1 MSLSPELRDRITARV
16 QSNSVLLFMKGN
28 RHQPQCGFSARMV
41 EMLDSLTSDYETFDV
56 LSDPEV
62 REGIKEFSNWPT
74 IPQLYVNGEFTGGC
88 DIVQE
93 MFASGELHK
102 ALGVERLDPITPT
115 ISITDAAAQLLEQA
129 RTQQGADGGLRI
141 SVSPSFKYSLGF
153 GPQQPGEVEVEANGW
168 QVYVEND
175 STHRANG
182 LTIGV
187 VDAPQGGQLQIENPN
202 EGNSVS
208 ALSVQE
214 LQALIRADGEF
225 ELIDVRSPEERE
237 LAVIAGSRLLDR
249 DTSAELEKLPADRR
263 VIFYCHT
270 GQRSQVAAREF
281 ASRGHQ
287 NVFNLTG
294 GVDAWST
301 EIDPQVPRY

>member
-1 MSLSPELRDRITARV
+1 MSVSPELQDRITELVR
-16 QSNSVLLFMKGN
+16 SNSVVLFMKGN
-28 RHQPQCGFSARMV
+28 RRQPQCGFSASV
-41 EMLDSLTSDYETFDV
+41 VGMLSGLTSDYETFDV
-56 LSDPEV
+56 LSDPEM

-74 IPQLYVNGEFTGGC
+74 IPQLYVNGEFMGGS

-102 ALGVERLDPITPT
+102 ALGIERLDPITPT

-168 QVYVEND
+168 RVCVEND

-182 LTIGV
+182 PTIGV
-187 VDAPQGGQLQIENPN
+187 VDTPQGGQLNIENPN
-202 EGNSVS
+202 EAKSVS
-208 ALSVQE
+208 SLSVLE
-214 LQALIRADGEF
+214 LQALIRAGEEF

-237 LAVIAGSRLLDR
+237 LASIEGSRLLDR
-249 DTSAELEKLPADRR
+249 NTAAELEKLPADRR
-263 VIFYCHT
+263 VIFYCHS
-270 GQRSQVAAREF
+270 GQRSQIAAQEF
-281 ASRGHQ
+281 ASHGHQ
-287 NVFNLTG
+287 NVYNLMG
-294 GVDAWST
+294 GIDAWST

>member
-1 MSLSPELRDRITARV
+1 
-16 QSNSVLLFMKGN
+16 MKGN
-28 RHQPQCGFSARMV
+28 RHQPQCGFSARV
-41 EMLDSLTSDYETFDV
+41 VGMLDGLTSDYETFDV
-56 LSDPEV
+56 FSDPKV

-74 IPQLYVNGEFTGGC
+74 IPQLYVNGEFMGGC

-102 ALGVERLDPITPT
+102 VLGIERLDPITPT
-115 ISITDAAAQLLEQA
+115 ISITDAAAQALEQA
-129 RTQQGADGGLRI
+129 RTQQGADGGLHI
-141 SVSPSFKYSLGF
+141 SVSQSFRYSLGF
-153 GPQQPGEVEVEANGW
+153 GPQQPGEVAVEANGW

-182 LTIGV
+182 LTIGA
-187 VDAPQGGQLQIENPN
+187 VDTPQGGQLQIENPN
-202 EGNSVS
+202 QGNSVS

-214 LQALIRADGEF
+214 LQALLRAGEEF

-249 DTSAELEKLPADRR
+249 ITAAELEKLPADRR

-294 GVDAWST
+294 GIDAWST

>member
-1 MSLSPELRDRITARV
+1 MSLSPELRGRITELV
-16 QSNSVLLFMKGN
+16 QSNSVFLFMKGN
-28 RHQPQCGFSARMV
+28 RHQPQCGFSASV
-41 EMLDSLTSDYETFDV
+41 VGMLDGLTSDYETFDV

-74 IPQLYVNGEFTGGC
+74 IPQLYVNGEFLGGS

-102 ALGVERLDPITPT
+102 ALGVERLDPIKPT
-115 ISITDAAAQLLEQA
+115 ISITDAAAQVLEQA
-129 RTQQGADGGLRI
+129 RTQQGADGGLHI
-141 SVSPSFKYSLGF
+141 SVSPSLKYSLGF
-153 GPQQPGEVEVEANGW
+153 GPQKPGEVEVEANGW

-187 VDAPQGGQLQIENPN
+187 VEGQLHIENPN

-208 ALSVQE
+208 SLSVQE
-214 LQALIRADGEF
+214 LQALIRAGEEF

-237 LAVIAGSRLLDR
+237 LAVIEGSRRLDR
-249 DTSAELEKLPADRR
+249 NTAAELEKLPADRR

-270 GQRSQVAAREF
+270 GQRSQVAAQEF
-281 ASRGHQ
+281 ASRGHK
-287 NVFNLTG
+287 NVCNLMG
-294 GVDAWST
+294 GIDAWST
-301 EIDPQVPRY
+301 EIDRQVARY

>member
-1 MSLSPELRDRITARV
+1 MRLSPELRGRITALV
-16 QSNSVLLFMKGN
+16 QSNSVFLFMKGN
-28 RHQPQCGFSARMV
+28 RHQPQCGFSASV
-41 EMLDSLTSDYETFDV
+41 VGMLGGLTSDYETFDV

-74 IPQLYVNGEFTGGC
+74 IPQLYVNGEFLGGS

-115 ISITDAAAQLLEQA
+115 ISITDAAAQVLEQA
-129 RTQQGADGGLRI
+129 RTQQGADGGLHI
-141 SVSPSFKYSLGF
+141 SVSPSFRYSLGF
-153 GPQQPGEVEVEANGW
+153 GPQKPGEVAVEANGW
-168 QVYVEND
+168 QVYVQND

-187 VDAPQGGQLQIENPN
+187 VEGQLHIENPN

-208 ALSVQE
+208 SLSVQE
-214 LQALIRADGEF
+214 LQALIRAGEEF

-237 LAVIAGSRLLDR
+237 LAVIEGSRLLDR
-249 DTSAELEKLPADRR
+249 NTTAELEKLPADRR

-270 GQRSQVAAREF
+270 GQRSQVAAQAF
-281 ASRGHQ
+281 ASNGHP
-287 NVFNLTG
+287 NVYNLMG
-294 GVDAWST
+294 GIDAWST